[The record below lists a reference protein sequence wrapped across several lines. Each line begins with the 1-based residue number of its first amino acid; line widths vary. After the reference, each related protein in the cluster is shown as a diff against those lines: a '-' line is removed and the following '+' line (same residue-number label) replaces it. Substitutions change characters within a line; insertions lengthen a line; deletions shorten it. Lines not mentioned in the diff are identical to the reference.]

1 MRFVGIGLG
10 LIPGGA
16 SSDPAVY
23 YAWNPAD
30 KGAGVTLS
38 NGDHTASTSSTAN
51 SVRGITGHGPT
62 GHWYFEIRPSNEDS
76 VIGLGAAG
84 ADLLRFPGGNADGL
98 SWGYLGANG
107 NKFNANSGVGWG
119 ASYGTGDVIGVEYDG
134 GDLKYWKNGLPQG
147 TAFSGLSGTLYP
159 MWGAT
164 SAPGDH
170 SAIIN
175 TGDSAFAYPLPAG
188 ATAWG

>member
-1 MRFVGIGLG
+1 VRFVGIGLG

-30 KGAGVTLS
+30 KGAAITLS
-38 NGDHTASTSSTAN
+38 NGNHTASSDTSAN
-51 SVRGITGHGPT
+51 SVRGITGHSS

-76 VIGLGAAG
+76 LIGIGAAG

-98 SWGYLGANG
+98 SWGYFGASG
-107 NKFNANSGVGWG
+107 GKFNANVGVGWG
-119 ASYGTGDVIGVEYDG
+119 ASYGTGDVIGVEYDNG
-134 GDLKYWKNGLPQG
+134 ALKYWKNGISQG

-159 MWGAT
+159 MWGPS
-164 SAPGDH
+164 SAAGPH
-170 SAIIN
+170 NAIIN
-175 TGDSAFAYPLPAG
+175 TGDSAFVYPLPSG
-188 ATAWG
+188 AAAWG